1 MQVARCHPA
10 PATPEVRSAARGLER
25 NSALGPRSQT
35 QPPMLESL
43 DSTVPPSARRASH
56 ASAAQAAIA
65 VAMDERAGVDPSA
78 RARATAQSPT
88 DAPDAVART
97 APGANSTA
105 PGANSAAP
113 GANGSAQRTTRL
125 ARLAQRGLREGVAA
139 LSTAELLR
147 LIAGSRGAGPADP
160 CERLLAL
167 SDLAELS
174 RGSPAEWL
182 GARGLRRIAAARLAA
197 SFELGRRAAR
207 AGQPARPLASS
218 PERVQRLLA
227 PELAGLER
235 EQFVVLLLDG
245 KHRLRRIERVSEG
258 TLTSSLVHPREVF
271 RAAVRESA
279 AALIAAHNHPSGD
292 PEPSAEDYEVTRRLR
307 EAGALLGIPLLD
319 HVVLGSSAC
328 VSLRA
333 RMGF

>member
-1 MQVARCHPA
+1 
-10 PATPEVRSAARGLER
+10 
-25 NSALGPRSQT
+25 
-35 QPPMLESL
+35 MLESL
-43 DSTVPPSARRASH
+43 DSK
-56 ASAAQAAIA
+56 
-65 VAMDERAGVDPSA
+65 
-78 RARATAQSPT
+78 
-88 DAPDAVART
+88 T
-97 APGANSTA
+97 APCAA
-105 PGANSAAP
+105 AAP
-113 GANGSAQRTTRL
+113 GSRAESSDSARERASEALHASPRL

-139 LSTAELLR
+139 LSTAELVR
-147 LIAGSRGAGPADP
+147 LIAGTRAAAGADP

-167 SDLAELS
+167 GDLAELS

-197 SFELGRRAAR
+197 SFELGRRAVR

-235 EQFVVLLLDG
+235 ELFVVLLLDG

-319 HVVLGSSAC
+319 HVVLGSSGC

>member
-1 MQVARCHPA
+1 LRVSVPRAHERRRSALARNCARLSWSQAEQTMPESAETKTAA
-10 PATPEVRSAARGLER
+10 PADAEPRGRARLGSGQRAREPAASTASAARP
-25 NSALGPRSQT
+25 A
-35 QPPMLESL
+35 
-43 DSTVPPSARRASH
+43 
-56 ASAAQAAIA
+56 
-65 VAMDERAGVDPSA
+65 
-78 RARATAQSPT
+78 
-88 DAPDAVART
+88 
-97 APGANSTA
+97 
-105 PGANSAAP
+105 
-113 GANGSAQRTTRL
+113 RL
-125 ARLAQRGLREGVAA
+125 ARLAQRGLREGVSA

-147 LIAGSRGAGPADP
+147 LIAGDRGSAEADP
-160 CERLLAL
+160 GERLLAL
-167 SDLAELS
+167 GDLAELS

-207 AGQPARPLASS
+207 ARQPARPLASS

-279 AALIAAHNHPSGD
+279 AAVIAAHNHPSGD

-319 HVVLGSSAC
+319 HVVLGSSGC

>member
-1 MQVARCHPA
+1 MLQSVDSK
-10 PATPEVRSAARGLER
+10 VR
-25 NSALGPRSQT
+25 
-35 QPPMLESL
+35 
-43 DSTVPPSARRASH
+43 PSAGRASSARASAGQAAATAAIDEH
-56 ASAAQAAIA
+56 AS
-65 VAMDERAGVDPSA
+65 VDPSA
-78 RARATAQSPT
+78 CALATEQSPN
-88 DAPDAVART
+88 DALAAVPRA
-97 APGANSTA
+97 APCGNRAA
-105 PGANSAAP
+105 PGANSAP
-113 GANGSAQRTTRL
+113 RPTRL

-319 HVVLGSSAC
+319 HVVLGSSGC